1 MTSSEEQF
9 YLSIKWKSQLREE
22 NIWRLS
28 WLKVVSFLTHHTQY
42 TSSFTNCTVYTHHAH
57 PVSRYSSI
65 CAVIP
70 KECISIVAKLIFI
83 VLVFI
88 HLFNH
93 IHHHLLQWPVLVAL
107 IAVAI
112 EDKDGQPGVLLQ
124 VLLVQAKPLVR
135 VPAKNPNVFGFL
147 PTIYNCSTKLTLSR
161 PSPWSPHCTNS
172 AFALSDTWYRFMTD
186 V

>member
-1 MTSSEEQF
+1 M
-9 YLSIKWKSQLREE
+9 REE
-22 NIWRLS
+22 KIWRLS

-70 KECISIVAKLIFI
+70 TGGNVSIVAKNIRNPCLHPILWSYSSSSFAVTSI
-83 VLVFI
+83 GCPYRRGNRRQGRATQRSAPSPAGPGKTAGEGSCKKKVF
-88 HLFNH
+88 
-93 IHHHLLQWPVLVAL
+93 V
-107 IAVAI
+107 
-112 EDKDGQPGVLLQ
+112 
-124 VLLVQAKPLVR
+124 
-135 VPAKNPNVFGFL
+135 FL
-147 PTIYNCSTKLTLSR
+147 PTNYNCPTKLTLSR